1 MRGLDFASL
10 FEIARSC
17 LVSVLRGWRLFVSA
31 RRELRVTCPALLESV
46 ELHGMSVRVVGAAD
60 AK

>member
-1 MRGLDFASL
+1 MSA
-10 FEIARSC
+10 
-17 LVSVLRGWRLFVSA
+17 LRGWVLFVNA